1 MPDHVISE
9 SINIATNF
17 SYSSFLT
24 LCALSSVVGIPIES
38 YYPIEKDRKEIEKTV
53 YEILFNCTVRPRVE
67 HSLSTSVKKIHILRC
82 SSVIAGF
89 KQTSNIFIN
98 KDHFVPL
105 ISLKCIP
112 KKYQAPNIFAPKVV
126 KLPEINQLLR
136 NLSPFPT
143 DKKICVVSSAIKL
156 KSSTTLSIAECSSK
170 YIHSPI
176 KANLNSKSS
185 SSAFGNKCEL
195 SFVNKYDIGLYE
207 TYGINKLGNEDKY
220 DLLKNFTRLH
230 QTATLKATHFR
241 QCMEQKIN
249 FIDLNLNKVID
260 EQVKKNREILTPIVL
275 AIIMCGKQNIPLR
288 GHRDD
293 SFYYENENSN
303 SGNLQS
309 ILKLISDCAS
319 RSNSANEASDVSNME
334 RMPLV
339 LRFVNDNCEICE
351 LFFGFIPCDSG
362 LSGEA
367 IGSQILNSIKDLGL
381 EMKFCVGQGYDGAG
395 NMAWNCSGAAV
406 RKAIY
411 PKALYVHC
419 GSHVLNLCVANACNI
434 QIVSNMMSN
443 IRVIS
448 QFFNFSPK
456 RFDVLK
462 KKIEEMFP
470 KAHHSRLIDVCRT
483 RWIARIDG
491 LDVFI
496 EFLVTLVV
504 VSRCLEVTRPITKQF
519 QSPNFD
525 VFASHEK
532 INLLHLALQRLRSD
546 IEHSHGAWYSEAVV
560 LGASVGVYK
569 HKPRTI
575 GKQLNRN
582 NCPSES
588 INEYY
593 KKVITIPFLD
603 HLSSQIQLRFCN
615 KNIAVYNGFFAMPTN
630 VLNIAEWRSNF
641 LLFSNEYEDELPE
654 PRYIMTELNMW
665 EDYWRSFKNSLP
677 TILTK
682 LLPLIDRI
690 TFPNIFTL
698 IQILATIPV
707 TTCTCERSI
716 FVIRRLKTYLRSTD
730 PI

>member
-1 MPDHVISE
+1 
-9 SINIATNF
+9 
-17 SYSSFLT
+17 
-24 LCALSSVVGIPIES
+24 
-38 YYPIEKDRKEIEKTV
+38 
-53 YEILFNCTVRPRVE
+53 
-67 HSLSTSVKKIHILRC
+67 
-82 SSVIAGF
+82 
-89 KQTSNIFIN
+89 
-98 KDHFVPL
+98 
-105 ISLKCIP
+105 
-112 KKYQAPNIFAPKVV
+112 
-126 KLPEINQLLR
+126 
-136 NLSPFPT
+136 
-143 DKKICVVSSAIKL
+143 
-156 KSSTTLSIAECSSK
+156 
-170 YIHSPI
+170 
-176 KANLNSKSS
+176 
-185 SSAFGNKCEL
+185 
-195 SFVNKYDIGLYE
+195 
-207 TYGINKLGNEDKY
+207 
-220 DLLKNFTRLH
+220 
-230 QTATLKATHFR
+230 
-241 QCMEQKIN
+241 
-249 FIDLNLNKVID
+249 
-260 EQVKKNREILTPIVL
+260 
-275 AIIMCGKQNIPLR
+275 
-288 GHRDD
+288 
-293 SFYYENENSN
+293 
-303 SGNLQS
+303 
-309 ILKLISDCAS
+309 
-319 RSNSANEASDVSNME
+319 
-334 RMPLV
+334 
-339 LRFVNDNCEICE
+339 
-351 LFFGFIPCDSG
+351 
-362 LSGEA
+362 
-367 IGSQILNSIKDLGL
+367 
-381 EMKFCVGQGYDGAG
+381 MKFCVGQGYDGAG
-395 NMAWNCSGAAV
+395 NMAENCSGAAV
-406 RKAIY
+406 RIKAIY

-443 IRVIS
+443 VRVIS

-496 EFLVTLVV
+496 EVLPAIIKCFELIINNDEKSWNHDSVRDANSYFFATRSFQFLVTLVV

-560 LGASVGVYK
+560 LAASVGVYE
-569 HKPRTI
+569 HKPCTI

-603 HLSSQIQLRFCN
+603 HLSSQIQLRFSN

-630 VLNIAEWRSNF
+630 VLIVAEWRSNF

-665 EDYWRSFKNSLP
+665 EDYWRSVKNSLP
-677 TILTK
+677 TTLTK

-716 FVIRRLKTYLRSTD
+716 SVIRRLKTYLRNTMSQNRFNSLALMHVHQDISIDVNEVIDCFARKNPRRMKLVDILNSD